1 MYCWHPGAG
10 TQGTGNKS
18 YLLEEG
24 EDVGDGR
31 AEGLSATGD
40 GGQPAIS
47 LKPDADGMN
56 VHSHLWK
63 FTT

>member
-31 AEGLSATGD
+31 AEGLSAIGD
-40 GGQPAIS
+40 GGRAAVS
-47 LKPDADGMN
+47 SAADVTG
-56 VHSHLWK
+56 HDRAGSHL
-63 FTT
+63 

>member
-1 MYCWHPGAG
+1 M
-10 TQGTGNKS
+10 
-18 YLLEEG
+18 
-24 EDVGDGR
+24 GDGR

-56 VHSHLWK
+56 AHSHLWK